1 MDQVSEISSIV
12 QDHVEGLIIFEVQC
26 LFDAPHVLL
35 IGLAFPRVHYTRRAE
50 TQGQLQRFSPVDE

>member
-1 MDQVSEISSIV
+1 MDKVSEISSIV